1 MPGKYKSD
9 EIKTLIVEAKLRG
22 ETNRDIAERY
32 HVGTGTVSRIWTRW
46 ESTRSV
52 KNKKKSGRP
61 RKTTAGQARLLV
73 RQVKKDPFM
82 TAVDVKGYAEE
93 HLNLNISEWT
103 ARRIL
108 VRNGLEEGSATRP
121 SCSERCKK
129 SGTESRWIPSE
140 DLWSR
145 CPEE

>member
-82 TAVDVKGYAEE
+82 MAVDVKGTPK
-93 HLNLNISEWT
+93 NTST
-103 ARRIL
+103 
-108 VRNGLEEGSATRP
+108 
-121 SCSERCKK
+121 
-129 SGTESRWIPSE
+129 
-140 DLWSR
+140 
-145 CPEE
+145 